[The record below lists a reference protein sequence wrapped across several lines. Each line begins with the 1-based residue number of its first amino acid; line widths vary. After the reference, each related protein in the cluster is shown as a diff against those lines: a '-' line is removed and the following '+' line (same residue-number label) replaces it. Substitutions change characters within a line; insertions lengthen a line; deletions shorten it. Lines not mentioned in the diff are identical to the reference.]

1 MLSHTYPLLSIEHFS
16 IQRITYQTKI
26 IRIRSAFDVLSKTSP
41 DGFIIRKI
49 PIDNHQL
56 PLKIRQ
62 LPVASS
68 RFFRFSIF
76 FFLILAFSDLFY
88 YLLILYT
95 KHKFLF
101 CLDPMLPLFSLLIVI
116 IQEVMFHTTLFIS
129 NDRTQIDILH
139 TLEIFASTNGFVS
152 FS

>member
-1 MLSHTYPLLSIEHFS
+1 MHEVLLFDRKNSFPIKQKSIS
-16 IQRITYQTKI
+16 S
-26 IRIRSAFDVLSKTSP
+26 RSAFDVLSKTSP
-41 DGFIIRKI
+41 DGVKRTFAIRFRYLLMNAVILQPAFIIRKI

-101 CLDPMLPLFSLLIVI
+101 CLDPMLPLFSLLYRN
-116 IQEVMFHTTLFIS
+116 HPGS
-129 NDRTQIDILH
+129 D
-139 TLEIFASTNGFVS
+139 VS
-152 FS
+152 HHPAYRR

>member
-1 MLSHTYPLLSIEHFS
+1 MHEVLLFDRRNSFPIKQKSIS
-16 IQRITYQTKI
+16 S
-26 IRIRSAFDVLSKTSP
+26 RSAFDVLSKTSP
-41 DGFIIRKI
+41 DGVKRTFAIRFRYLLMNAVILQPAFIIRKI

-88 YLLILYT
+88 YLLILYI

-101 CLDPMLPLFSLLIVI
+101 CLDPMLPLFSLL
-116 IQEVMFHTTLFIS
+116 FYRNHPGS
-129 NDRTQIDILH
+129 D
-139 TLEIFASTNGFVS
+139 VS
-152 FS
+152 HHPAYRR